1 MKLADLRR
9 VAIKT
14 SVRFRFPLSN
24 GLECVLNEH
33 GIAEI
38 PALKAVPDF
47 NLEDELARAAQF
59 TMEPVAAVEK
69 NKNRPQVF
77 TREQLAA
84 LVAPKTAEA
93 AHDDHE
99 D

>member
-14 SVRFRFPLSN
+14 GVRFRFPLSN

-47 NLEDELARAAQF
+47 DLEDELARAAQF
-59 TMEPVAAVEK
+59 TMEPAAVEK

-77 TREQLAA
+77 SREQLAA
-84 LVAPKTAEA
+84 LVAPKTAAA

>member
-38 PALKAVPDF
+38 PALKVVPSFD
-47 NLEDELARAAQF
+47 LEEELARAEKF
-59 TMEPVAAVEK
+59 TMEPVAVEK
-69 NKNRPQVF
+69 NKSRIQVF
-77 TREQLAA
+77 NREQLAV
-84 LVAPKTAEA
+84 LVGPKTAEA
-93 AHDDHE
+93 AHDDH
-99 D
+99 DD